1 MQLPQGTLEAV
12 EGHRGD
18 RTDHVVAYFELPHA
32 CNVNKFYRNVC
43 KTFKI
48 NFKLDGSPGLVVMAG
63 DSCPKGCGFESQ
75 HSLLDILFT
84 FILL

>member
-1 MQLPQGTLEAV
+1 MENGQLLEQRDAVSRNSDQAVVVEVQLPQGTLEAV

-32 CNVNKFYRNVC
+32 CNVNKFYRNVF

-48 NFKLDGSPGLVVMAG
+48 NFKLDGSPGRRLM
-63 DSCPKGCGFESQ
+63 S
-75 HSLLDILFT
+75 
-84 FILL
+84 